1 MAVPESPFA
10 SLSAARRA
18 VIIAVLT
25 TNVALY
31 AMALTVA
38 NVSLPQM
45 QGSLS
50 ATQDEIAWVVTFN
63 LIATACGTP
72 LTGWLAG
79 TFGPRAV
86 IVGGLSIFTFA
97 SFLCG
102 TATSLNEL
110 VIYRVMQGFFGA
122 PLVPLSQAVSF
133 SIYPREKQGLVSSV
147 FGVGVVLGPTLGPM
161 LGGYLSEA
169 YNWRWVFF
177 MLVPLGVVSLI
188 GVLFA
193 LPKPPPGQKPQFD
206 WTGFL
211 ALSVAITGLQLMLD
225 RGERNGWF
233 DSPGILISAVVAAVA
248 FWVFLAHSLT
258 TRRPFLDL
266 RLLLDRN
273 FGIGM
278 LLVLLFGMLNFTPL
292 TLLPSMLQTIR
303 GYPDAIVGFLL
314 GMRGIGTLAGF
325 LFMIYANRFDPR
337 MWLVVGFSLQ
347 AWSGWEMSR
356 FDVNVTTFDVAWT
369 SLVQGLGVGFLWVP
383 VTQVSYR
390 TLPAERM
397 AEASGVFHLLRNI
410 GSSIHISL
418 SVALVVHSAK
428 VNQSQLAELVTPF
441 NRSFD
446 SILAA
451 LATGSPASLLSF
463 SNEVGRQALMIG
475 YINAFLAYTVCAL
488 LVLPL
493 ILLVRWRPVSPA

>member
-1 MAVPESPFA
+1 MTTVGPGETRSTPGCSSP
-10 SLSAARRA
+10 
-18 VIIAVLT
+18 
-25 TNVALY
+25 
-31 AMALTVA
+31 
-38 NVSLPQM
+38 
-45 QGSLS
+45 
-50 ATQDEIAWVVTFN
+50 
-63 LIATACGTP
+63 
-72 LTGWLAG
+72 
-79 TFGPRAV
+79 
-86 IVGGLSIFTFA
+86 
-97 SFLCG
+97 
-102 TATSLNEL
+102 
-110 VIYRVMQGFFGA
+110 
-122 PLVPLSQAVSF
+122 
-133 SIYPREKQGLVSSV
+133 
-147 FGVGVVLGPTLGPM
+147 
-161 LGGYLSEA
+161 SEA
-169 YNWRWVFF
+169 
-177 MLVPLGVVSLI
+177 PAPGTSPAS
-188 GVLFA
+188 G
-193 LPKPPPGQKPQFD
+193 PP
-206 WTGFL
+206 
-211 ALSVAITGLQLMLD
+211 
-225 RGERNGWF
+225 
-233 DSPGILISAVVAAVA
+233 SPSSSPPARP
-248 FWVFLAHSLT
+248 HSLT

-303 GYPDAIVGFLL
+303 GYPDSIVGFLL

-337 MWLVVGFSLQ
+337 LWLVVGFTLQ

-356 FDVNVTTFDVAWT
+356 FDVNVTTFAVAWT

-446 SILAA
+446 AIVAA
-451 LATGSPASLLSF
+451 LASGSPASLLSF

-475 YINAFLAYTVCAL
+475 YINAFIAYTVCAL

-493 ILLVRWRPVSPA
+493 ILLVRWRPVTAAAAGP